1 MSIDKKVI
9 GGNLRLVLLKNMG
22 EGIITGDFRQEL
34 LSETLN
40 MGSRRP

>member
-9 GGNLRLVLLKNMG
+9 GGKLRLVLLKNMG
-22 EGIITGDFRQEL
+22 EAIVTGDFRQDL

-40 MGSRRP
+40 MAGKNA